1 VRLSTPCPPGIALTR
16 SRSLHLDATFLLSS
30 AGLNLLVGRNGSGKS
45 NFFSAIRFVLSD
57 AYTSLTREERQALLH
72 DGTSGGGVGGGATM
86 SAFVEIEF
94 DNSDGRFP
102 TSEY

>member
-1 VRLSTPCPPGIALTR
+1 MGTA
-16 SRSLHLDATFLLSS
+16 HSS
-30 AGLNLLVGRNGSGKS
+30 GLNLLVGRNGSGKS

-72 DGTSGGGVGGGATM
+72 DGSTTGSGAGTM
-86 SAFVEIEF
+86 SAYVEIEF

-102 TSEY
+102 TGAYGLLLLPRICSQPKAQATRLSS